1 MTQKNILKCELIFEE
16 SAYTDE
22 PHFEHIND
30 DLYRLYRLKND
41 KTLKEICKDLFMM
54 NRKELFGNH
63 LKKEAAKIEEDII
76 KEYQERKNKLK
87 EKNSLLKNEFSKNN
101 IKLNDLM
108 KIVCDEE
115 IYKMPKEFKI
125 TIKDGRYISYQEN
138 DIGLVL
144 LGVDDLYYYYEYLGS
159 EL

>member
-1 MTQKNILKCELIFEE
+1 
-16 SAYTDE
+16 
-22 PHFEHIND
+22 
-30 DLYRLYRLKND
+30 
-41 KTLKEICKDLFMM
+41 
-54 NRKELFGNH
+54 
-63 LKKEAAKIEEDII
+63 
-76 KEYQERKNKLK
+76 
-87 EKNSLLKNEFSKNN
+87 
-101 IKLNDLM
+101 M

-125 TIKDGRYISYQEN
+125 TLKDGRFISYQEN